1 MAGVVSKARAITVQ
15 LATVNRAE
23 RIKAQRQAI
32 LVFASEISAGG
43 HFQEDSIA
51 HTRLGTL
58 NCAPLTK
65 HYSSSSMQA
74 MPQSKLLLQ
83 NHLQKVARVNANSKP
98 EMGSVAVKNMLE
110 RPAPRRNVPI
120 WRVQMA
126 ETVHAT
132 ATQVAK
138 VVMLNLA

>member
-1 MAGVVSKARAITVQ
+1 
-15 LATVNRAE
+15 
-23 RIKAQRQAI
+23 
-32 LVFASEISAGG
+32 
-43 HFQEDSIA
+43 
-51 HTRLGTL
+51 
-58 NCAPLTK
+58 
-65 HYSSSSMQA
+65 MQA

-98 EMGSVAVKNMLE
+98 EMGSVAVKNMSE